1 MTAAEMTLKAKRGVA
16 FKGNCIDVC
25 TTHVLARV
33 QTKRQGRYYESL
45 KIEAFF
51 FCAREAN
58 RDTRVSFLFF
68 PGTDVG
74 RFVNANRALASPQNH
89 R

>member
-16 FKGNCIDVC
+16 FKGNCIDEC

-45 KIEAFF
+45 KIEVFF
-51 FCAREAN
+51 SSARERRIETHN
-58 RDTRVSFLFF
+58 LFLIL
-68 PGTDVG
+68 PWNGCRT
-74 RFVNANRALASPQNH
+74 LYKC
-89 R
+89 